1 MTPEATPALRGSTAA
16 IAVAEVVGIVSA
28 SPEPIRT

>member
-16 IAVAEVVGIVSA
+16 MAVAEVVGIVRA
-28 SPEPIRT
+28 SPGP